1 MIRALSVSALLVALG
16 GAALAQQTPGQIGAP
31 QQPTGSQQPARDTPA
46 QPKDAVV
53 TPTGRITGSVAASDN
68 GRPVKRARVFVTAA
82 ELPGGR
88 GVLTDDQGVFDIT
101 ELPAGRY
108 TLTVSKTGFVSL
120 SYGQR
125 RPLQAGTPL
134 QLADGQQLK
143 GIQFQLPRGSV
154 IGGRV
159 LDEDGEAMP
168 GVMVRVMRYQYLQG
182 ERRLTPASA
191 GQTDDK
197 GQYRVWGLMPGDY
210 YVNAVARGNAFGGPF
225 GGQFGGPG
233 PGGFGGPGGPGGFA
247 GGGAGGG
254 RGAPAG
260 RGGRGGAGSGPP
272 AGNDQ
277 EQINYAP
284 TYFPGVSSL
293 NEAKPVSLGLSQELL
308 DINFNMQLVR
318 VARITGHVLN
328 PDGTA
333 VTSGTV
339 NLAVDAS
346 GARGN
351 QIGMNYGGRI
361 QWDGEFTI
369 NNVPPGRYLLRAR
382 GDDSE
387 TPQYAAQPVTVTG
400 QDVPDF
406 TVVLAESATV
416 NGTVS
421 FSSAPGA
428 APDLTQFRITAPA
441 TDQSDMG
448 PQPNARVGKDGA
460 FVLSGVPAG
469 MHLIRSAGNA
479 RGFILKSVTI
489 NGRDITDLPVP
500 LRSGESLDNVAVV
513 FTDQQNEINGT
524 ATNEQ
529 GTPVPEYT
537 ILAFSTDTTFWRPLS
552 RQIMTARPDQTG
564 KYKIRGLPRGEYYLV
579 AVDPAEQG
587 EWFEPVYLDEHR
599 AGAQRVTLGDGDVKT
614 QDFKIAQR

>member
-1 MIRALSVSALLVALG
+1 MIRALSIVSLLLALG
-16 GAALAQQTPGQIGAP
+16 MAAAAQQTPGQIA
-31 QQPTGSQQPARDTPA
+31 QPPRPATGSQQPARDTPA
-46 QPKDAVV
+46 QPQDAPP
-53 TPTGRITGSVAASDN
+53 TPSGRITGRVIASDN

-82 ELPGGR
+82 ELPDGGR
-88 GVLTDDQGVFDIT
+88 GVLTDDQGVFDLA

-108 TLTVSKTGFVSL
+108 TLTVSKSGFVSL

-143 GIQFQLPRGSV
+143 GIAFQLPRGSV

-168 GVMVRVMRYQYLQG
+168 GVSVRVMRYQYLQG
-182 ERRLTPASA
+182 ERRLTPAGA

-210 YVNAVARGNAFGGPF
+210 YVNATARGGFGGPF
-225 GGQFGGPG
+225 GQFGPG
-233 PGGFGGPGGPGGFA
+233 AFG

-254 RGAPAG
+254 RAAFAG
-260 RGGRGGAGSGPP
+260 RGGRGGPRAGAPV
-272 AGNDQ
+272 GNDQ

-284 TYFPGVSSL
+284 TYFPGVASV
-293 NEAKPVSLGLSQELL
+293 NEAKPIAVGLSEEVL
-308 DINFNMQLVR
+308 DINFNMQLVH
-318 VARITGHVLN
+318 VSRITGHVVN

-333 VTSGTV
+333 VTSGNV
-339 NLAVDAS
+339 NLGIDVA

-369 NNVPPGRYLLRAR
+369 ANVPPGRYTLRAR

-387 TPQYAAQPVTVTG
+387 TPQYAAQPVTITG
-400 QDVPDF
+400 EDLSDL
-406 TVVLAESATV
+406 TVVLAPGATITGAV
-416 NGTVS
+416 TFLG
-421 FSSAPGA
+421 APGA
-428 APDLTQFRITAPA
+428 SPDPSQFRITAPA
-441 TDQSDMG
+441 VDQSNVG

-460 FVLSGVPAG
+460 FELSGVPAG
-469 MHLIRSAGNA
+469 SHLIRSAGNA
-479 RGFILKSVTI
+479 RGFILKSVTV
-489 NGRDITDLPVP
+489 NGRDVTDTPVT
-500 LRSGESLDNVAVV
+500 LRGGETLANVTVV

-524 ATNEQ
+524 VTNEQ
-529 GTPVPEYT
+529 GTALPDYT
-537 ILAFSTDTTFWRPLS
+537 VLAFSTDPSLWRPLS

-564 KYKIRGLPRGEYYLV
+564 KYRIRGLPRGDYYLV

-587 EWFEPVYLDEHR
+587 EWFEAAYLDEHR
-599 AGAQRVTLGDGDVKT
+599 AGAQHLTLGDGDVKT
-614 QDFKIAQR
+614 QNFKIAQR

>member
-1 MIRALSVSALLVALG
+1 MIRALSIGSLMIVLG
-16 GAALAQQTPGQIGAP
+16 IAAGAQQAPGQIA
-31 QQPTGSQQPARDTPA
+31 QPRPATGSQQPARDTPA
-46 QPKDAVV
+46 QPQDVPP
-53 TPTGRITGSVAASDN
+53 PTGRITGRVIASDN

-82 ELPGGR
+82 ELPDGGR
-88 GVLTDDQGVFDIT
+88 GVLTDDQGVFDLA

-108 TLTVSKTGFVSL
+108 TLTVSKSGFVSL

-143 GIQFQLPRGSV
+143 GIAFQLPRGSV

-168 GVMVRVMRYQYLQG
+168 GVSVRVMRYQYLQG
-182 ERRLTPASA
+182 ERRLTPAGA

-210 YVNAVARGNAFGGPF
+210 YVNATARGGFGGPF
-225 GGQFGGPG
+225 GQFGPG
-233 PGGFGGPGGPGGFA
+233 AFGGGGGPGG
-247 GGGAGGG
+247 G
-254 RGAPAG
+254 RAVFAG
-260 RGGRGGAGSGPP
+260 RGGRGGPGSGAP

-284 TYFPGVSSL
+284 TYFPGVASV
-293 NEAKPVSLGLSQELL
+293 NEAKPIAVGLSEEVL
-308 DINFNMQLVR
+308 DINFNMQLVH
-318 VARITGHVLN
+318 VSRITGRVIN
-328 PDGTA
+328 PAGTP
-333 VTSGTV
+333 VTSGNV
-339 NLAVDAS
+339 NLGIDV
-346 GARGN
+346 GGGRGN

-369 NNVPPGRYLLRAR
+369 ANVPPGRYTLRAR

-387 TPQYAAQPVTVTG
+387 IPQYAAQPVTITG
-400 QDVPDF
+400 EDLSDM
-406 TVVLAESATV
+406 TVVLAPGATIT
-416 NGTVS
+416 GTVS
-421 FSSAPGA
+421 FLGAPGA
-428 APDLTQFRITAPA
+428 SPDPSQFRITAPA
-441 TDQSDMG
+441 ADQSNVG

-460 FVLSGVPAG
+460 FELSGVPAG
-469 MHLIRSAGNA
+469 SHLIRSAGNA
-479 RGFILKSVTI
+479 RGFILKSVTV
-489 NGRDITDLPVP
+489 NGRDVTDTPVP
-500 LRSGESLDNVAVV
+500 LRAGETLANVAVV

-524 ATNEQ
+524 VTNEQ
-529 GTPVPEYT
+529 GTALPDYT
-537 ILAFSTDTTFWRPLS
+537 VLAFSTDPSLWRPLS

-564 KYKIRGLPRGEYYLV
+564 KYRIRGLPRGDYYLV

-587 EWFEPVYLDEHR
+587 EWFEPTYLDEHR
-599 AGAQRVTLGDGDVKT
+599 AGAQQLTLGDGDVKT